1 VYPDFFE
8 HTLVQAGFQ
17 KRKPDRWLRI
27 KYTYESRHADRGF
40 YVGLTDLNPDNV
52 PDLPAIEVL
61 INVPNYGNFL
71 IHTLDLQRTARS
83 LLHDTVWSEHELD
96 VLRPFGVTVIC
107 DPRHSDELQRRLQ
120 QPEVQQT
127 VGELAQ
133 AGESFYLFSDSSS
146 FITFCVAMRQALP
159 ERLRV
164 WLGAAYQF
172 ADALITSDR
181 LSDFVTKEQIDEEI
195 DKKIRFTILAF
206 IFMLLLAC
214 IVLGSRNIIVL
225 LLR

>member
-1 VYPDFFE
+1 MYPDFFE

-17 KRKPDRWLRI
+17 KRKPDRWLRP
-27 KYTYESRHADRGF
+27 KYTYESRHADRAF
-40 YVGLTDLNPDNV
+40 YVGLTDLNPDT
-52 PDLPAIEVL
+52 DLPAIEVL

-83 LLHDTVWSEHELD
+83 LLHDTSWSEQELD
-96 VLRPFGVTVIC
+96 VLRPFGLTVIC
-107 DPRHSDELQRRLQ
+107 DSRHSDELQRRLQ

-133 AGESFYLFSDSSS
+133 AGESFYLFSNSSS

-172 ADALITSDR
+172 ADVLITSDR
-181 LSDFVTKEQIDEEI
+181 LSDLVNKEQFDEEI
-195 DKKIRFTILAF
+195 EKKIRVIILAF
-206 IFMLLLAC
+206 IFMLLLVC
-214 IVLGSRNIIVL
+214 IVLNSSNIIVL